1 MSQKK
6 LSMLDMIT
14 NFAKEVKNYAKEGAP
29 NVDEEAY
36 EARLATC
43 NDCEFLRSDVMR
55 CGKCGCLVEHKA
67 KWATS
72 SCPDGR
78 WIKQIVGQKGKTV
91 TLKEKKNDRLEKI
104 IADRK
109 KRRSNERKGN
119 STTSSD

>member
-43 NDCEFLRSDVMR
+43 NDCEFLRNDVMR
-55 CGKCGCLVEHKA
+55 CGKF
-67 KWATS
+67 
-72 SCPDGR
+72 
-78 WIKQIVGQKGKTV
+78 
-91 TLKEKKNDRLEKI
+91 
-104 IADRK
+104 
-109 KRRSNERKGN
+109 
-119 STTSSD
+119 